1 MRKSIRPKIIVAIIF
16 VGVVVGAFL
25 LAKNLFKN
33 SEPAAQ
39 PVEPPAA
46 SPEPEPEQKEPE
58 KKEEDPDA
66 AYQNP
71 GPSEKNVKRTTEM
84 KIRTI
89 AGQKVVYYTIK
100 QFGTTKTDLEDF
112 RAKVKETLDDSRGW
126 VRLGLKFVETTDE
139 QSDLDILLAD
149 PNLLDPI
156 ENCGYELSCT
166 TWHNQIY
173 LNDDRWREGTETS
186 RTNNFSQRDY
196 QHMVLN
202 HEMGHWLGHYE
213 HTQSCPN
220 GGPAPIMLQQST
232 GLRGCDSMNAWPL
245 DTELWTD
252 K

>member
-1 MRKSIRPKIIVAIIF
+1 MERKSHRFQITIAIVFLSTAITVALILFFIRRPAAETLPPEQPEQSVR
-16 VGVVVGAFL
+16 
-25 LAKNLFKN
+25 
-33 SEPAAQ
+33 SEEPAQTEQ
-39 PVEPPAA
+39 PE
-46 SPEPEPEQKEPE
+46 SP
-58 KKEEDPDA
+58 DPDA
-66 AYQNP
+66 IYENP
-71 GPSEKNVKRTTEM
+71 GPSEKLTKLTTEI

-100 QFGTTKTDLEDF
+100 QIGTVETDLEDF
-112 RAKVKETLDDSRGW
+112 RAKVKETLNDPRGW
-126 VRLGLKFVETTDE
+126 TRLGLKFIETTDD
-139 QSDLDILLAD
+139 QSDLDIILAD

-173 LNDDRWREGTETS
+173 LNDARWLGGTQTS
-186 RTNNFSQRDY
+186 QENNFSERDY

-213 HTQSCPN
+213 HTGNCPN

-245 DTELWTD
+245 DSELWTD

>member
-1 MRKSIRPKIIVAIIF
+1 MKRKTFRPFLIIALFALVAVIIF
-16 VGVVVGAFL
+16 VILSILHKPAEPTSS
-25 LAKNLFKN
+25 AP
-33 SEPAAQ
+33 EPAKSSEN
-39 PVEPPAA
+39 VPA
-46 SPEPEPEQKEPE
+46 STPEPTPVA
-58 KKEEDPDA
+58 DPDA
-66 AYQNP
+66 VYQNP
-71 GPSEKNVKRTTEM
+71 GPSDKLTKRTTEM
-84 KIRTI
+84 KIREI
-89 AGQKVVYYTIK
+89 AGQKIVYYTIK

-112 RAKVKETLDDSRGW
+112 RTKIKETLNDPRGW
-126 VRLGLKFVETTDE
+126 TRLGLKFIETTDD
-139 QSDLDILLAD
+139 QSDVDILLAD

-173 LNDDRWREGTETS
+173 LNDDRWREGTKTS
-186 RTNNFSQRDY
+186 QENNFSQRDY

-213 HTQSCPN
+213 HTPSCPS

-245 DTELWTD
+245 DSELWTD